1 MFVSIANLLCLVV
14 LVSAPASAQFGGL
27 GKLKEKMDEAR
38 NKAAPY
44 TDKVKQFSDVNK
56 PWTPEQEEQIGEATA
71 AKLIQAFGLYD
82 NKPMQNY
89 LELVG
94 STVAAQGARQ
104 DVSYHFAILDTE
116 SMNAM
121 ALPGGFVFV
130 TRGALANMNNEA
142 ELAGVLAHEVA
153 HVDGRHLENEI
164 KKQGNMGLIAKTA
177 QEQGAQRMSQD
188 QMTQLI
194 VQKIGDQAAQFLA
207 TRPYSS
213 GDEGAADKKG
223 LDLASKAGYSAG
235 GLREFLQKLASAED
249 DPANA
254 QSLGAWSQTH
264 PPFKVR
270 VDNLTK
276 LMASYPGNGQTLE
289 ARFKKNINEKAFGQ

>member
-1 MFVSIANLLCLVV
+1 MRRLIAISISTVLLVA
-14 LVSAPASAQFGGL
+14 SASAQFGGL
-27 GKLKEKMDEAR
+27 GKLKDKMDEAR
-38 NKAAPY
+38 NKTAPY
-44 TDKVKQFSDVNK
+44 TDKAKQFSDVNK
-56 PWTPEQEEQIGEATA
+56 PWTSEQEEQIGEATA
-71 AKLIQAFGLYD
+71 AKLIQAFGLYE

-104 DVSYHFAILDTE
+104 DVTYHFAILDTD

-130 TRGALANMNNEA
+130 TRGALINMTNEA
-142 ELAGVLAHEVA
+142 QLAGVLAHEVA

-164 KKQGNMGLIAKTA
+164 KKQGNMGLFAKTA
-177 QEQGAQRMSQD
+177 QEEGAKHATQD
-188 QMTQLI
+188 QITQTI
-194 VQKIGDQAAQFLA
+194 ISKIGDQAATFLA

-223 LDLASKAGYSAG
+223 LELASKAGYNSAG
-235 GLREFLQKLASAED
+235 LRDFLQALAKASE

-254 QSLGAWSQTH
+254 QALGAWSQTH
-264 PPFKVR
+264 PPYNVR

-276 LMASYPGNGQTLE
+276 LMASYPANGQTVD
-289 ARFKKNINEKAFGQ
+289 ARFTKNINDKAFGK